1 MNALKTLWKALMMVR
16 GCDRKAFV
24 LKVLYVVLESVL
36 PLMNL
41 YVLKL
46 LVDAVTVAVMQQNV
60 ADFASLTIYIVTFCV
75 IYLLHRLVS
84 ILSGVNSDVLMQ
96 KLIDYISD
104 HLQRQSVSLDMAYY
118 DNPQFHDTFH
128 RAQQE
133 ANYRP
138 IQIVN
143 HFMNLIGSVVSIV
156 GVSVMLI
163 AGSWWIIVVMVV
175 AVVPSMVVR
184 LVKARTI
191 YQFRRGNTQDYRR
204 TSYFSAIL
212 THRDFAKEVRTFGL
226 AGYFRTR
233 FVAMR
238 KKLVEQLLRIS
249 RRIAL
254 MDAVC
259 AIVETI
265 ALASVIL
272 LLLNKSVVGAITVG
286 SFVMLFEAFRRGQG
300 YLNSFVGAVSG
311 LYDSRLFV
319 GNLFEFLE
327 LKPNIVSPQDAQ
339 DFPERVEEVAFE
351 DVTFRY
357 PDMQRDVLSH
367 FSWKARR
374 GEINLIEGENGFGK
388 TTLLKLLLRLYDTQQ
403 GSVKINGVDIRN
415 MDLPQLRKG
424 IGAIFQD
431 YVRFYCTVK
440 ENIAFGD
447 IENVSDERI
456 RQVAEMTGV
465 DSIVEKLPQGYE
477 TALGRMFDHGEELSM
492 GQWQRIALAR
502 QLYSD
507 APVLVFDEPTAWMDI
522 PSRDKFYK
530 TLDKLKQDKVV
541 ILIKHV

>member
-530 TLDKLKQDKVV
+530 TLDKLKQEKVV

>member
-60 ADFASLTIYIVTFCV
+60 ADFASLTIYIVAFCV

-424 IGAIFQD
+424 VGAIFQD

>member
-60 ADFASLTIYIVTFCV
+60 ADFASLTIYIVAFCV

-233 FVAMR
+233 FVTMR

-424 IGAIFQD
+424 VGVIFQD

-456 RQVAEMTGV
+456 RQVAEMTSV

-477 TALGRMFDHGEELSM
+477 TALGRMFNHGEELSM